1 MIHYKTFSQSFLT
14 KMLFF
19 SSVKILID
27 TMSKKA
33 LIVASVLAILLS
45 AAMFSLFY
53 SHLLSHQPTAP
64 SKLPEQQEIEQGAD
78 ASPQPTE
85 DSTPATPPD
94 SQIVVPESSS
104 PSLPSLPRLPPTSLP
119 YLSPDN
125 SNLISEQPMQSPE
138 LGSHFEFDVLY
149 AYVHSYVSGG
159 VHGLSDY
166 LVFNITFVS
175 DAETDSSDIAET
187 FLVEICSGEQ
197 VIGRGTF
204 GFASNGMFVGGSP
217 DLLLGLMA
225 EYSAVHMTSSG
236 SWVANK
242 SCLRTNSVT
251 IFKITDSGN
260 ISVRVQR
267 IEWLSTTSTETN
279 SHSLT
284 LVEQVQLE
292 KFGNGFLYNTIVPE
306 DQLSQIDLFNPP
318 YPPGSAT
325 NLGYAFTAEL
335 RR

>member
-1 MIHYKTFSQSFLT
+1 MR
-14 KMLFF
+14 
-19 SSVKILID
+19 
-27 TMSKKA
+27 MSRKA
-33 LIVASVLAILLS
+33 LIVAFVVAILLL
-45 AAMFSLFY
+45 ATVFSLFY
-53 SHLLSHQPTAP
+53 LNLLSHQSVAP
-64 SKLPEQQEIEQGAD
+64 SKLPEQQEIEQSAD

-85 DSTPATPPD
+85 DSTATQSD
-94 SQIVVPESSS
+94 SQIVIPESPS
-104 PSLPSLPRLPPTSLP
+104 PSTPSLPRFPPTSLP

-125 SNLISEQPMQSPE
+125 STLSSEQNKQSPE
-138 LGSHFEFDVLY
+138 LGAHFEFDVVY
-149 AYVHSYVSGG
+149 AYVHSYISGG

-175 DAETDSSDIAET
+175 DAETNSSDGIVDT

-204 GFASNGMFVGGSP
+204 GFCSKDWSLSNLCT
-217 DLLLGLMA
+217 LLPRFMS
-225 EYSAVHMTSSG
+225 EYSGLHMTSSG

-242 SCLRTNSVT
+242 PCLCTNSVT
-251 IFKITDSGN
+251 IFKITDTGI

-267 IEWLSTTSTETN
+267 IEWLSTSTETN

-292 KFGNGFLYNTIVPE
+292 KFGNGFLYNTLVPE

-318 YPPGSAT
+318 YPPSSAT
-325 NLGYAFTAEL
+325 NLGYAFTAEF